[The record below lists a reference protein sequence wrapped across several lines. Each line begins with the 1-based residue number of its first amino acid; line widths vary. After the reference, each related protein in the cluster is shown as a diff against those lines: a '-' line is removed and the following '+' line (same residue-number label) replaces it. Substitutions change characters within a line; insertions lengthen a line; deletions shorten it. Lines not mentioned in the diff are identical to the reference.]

1 MEYARRHFG
10 TKHLL
15 LLELQTRLWNQ
26 APTFVWYANKKKTL
40 EDQAKHL
47 LLLGMQKNTW
57 KPSTCFLLGMQ
68 KNTWKPSTYFL
79 LGMQKNTWKPSTYFL
94 LGMQKQHHTLKI
106 QHLTSVGYAKTTLE
120 NQALTSVG
128 YAKKKKQLKIK
139 HLLLL
144 LGMPET
150 PEIHNNLRQIGLPI
164 LATIT
169 QTNNHSTLI
178 ENKILFPSAA
188 PYLRYAWS
196 KLFLSFSPKGGKW
209 LWWCTLYPHDRNTKE
224 RNPGRESTAFP
235 GETMSNLFRFPESE
249 DTQNLK
255 RNYFLINKM

>member
-1 MEYARRHFG
+1 
-10 TKHLL
+10 
-15 LLELQTRLWNQ
+15 
-26 APTFVWYANKKKTL
+26 
-40 EDQAKHL
+40 
-47 LLLGMQKNTW
+47 
-57 KPSTCFLLGMQ
+57 
-68 KNTWKPSTYFL
+68 
-79 LGMQKNTWKPSTYFL
+79 
-94 LGMQKQHHTLKI
+94 MQKQHHTLKI

-188 PYLRYAWS
+188 PYLRYA
-196 KLFLSFSPKGGKW
+196 
-209 LWWCTLYPHDRNTKE
+209 
-224 RNPGRESTAFP
+224 
-235 GETMSNLFRFPESE
+235 
-249 DTQNLK
+249 
-255 RNYFLINKM
+255 